1 MDTKNVIAAIS
12 LSAAVII
19 LYSLFF
25 QPDPATIKKNLAEQ
39 NKIENNTDTPS
50 LDKNENFSKLSRTD
64 ALKENDRIQ
73 FENGSVVGSISLK
86 GAAIDDLTFKEY
98 NVELNK
104 NEKIIL
110 LNPRNVEDGYLIE
123 SGFVSTNKN
132 IDIPDASTVWEITGN
147 KRLTNN
153 NPIKLTWSN
162 TQGITFEKHISL
174 DDQFL
179 FTVKE
184 KIINSS
190 DKSYNFYSYG
200 QIIRNEIPEIS
211 GFYILHEGF
220 LSVLDDELIE
230 EDYDDIQDKKFTQI
244 AQEGFVAISDKF
256 WVTSVIPPK
265 GKEFKTTFDY
275 KNKFRANYI
284 STKGIEVKA
293 NSSIEEKIQIIV
305 AAKRVNVIDGYAE
318 NLDINKFDLAIDWG
332 FMYFIT
338 KPLFFVLD
346 YFFKLL
352 GNYGLAIIAV
362 TICIRLAFFP
372 LANFSFKSMGKMKL
386 LAPEMARLK
395 ELHKDDK
402 MKLQQAMMA
411 LYKKEKVNPMS
422 GCLPILVQIPVFFAL
437 YKVLF
442 VTIEMRHM
450 PFYGWIHDLSDR
462 DPTSLFNVFGLIP
475 WDPPSFLLIGA
486 WPIIM
491 GITMWI
497 QQKLNPTPP
506 DPIQAKIFMFFP
518 SFFNCNSCTISCR
531 SCYLLELQQHLH
543 NDTTIYCSKK
553 NDYQNNIN
561 VIVKRRRINKYP
573 TQRWPNS

>member
-1 MDTKNVIAAIS
+1 MESKNVIAAIS

-25 QPDPATIKKNLAEQ
+25 QPDPEVVKKNLVEQ
-39 NKIENNTDTPS
+39 KKIEKNTDTPS
-50 LDKNENFSKLSRTD
+50 LDKNENFIKLSRND
-64 ALKENDRIQ
+64 ALKENTRVQ
-73 FENGSVVGSISLK
+73 FENNSVVGSISLK

-98 NVELNK
+98 NIELNENDK
-104 NEKIIL
+104 VTL
-110 LNPRNVEDGYLIE
+110 LSPRNVEDGYLIE
-123 SGFVSTNKN
+123 SGFVTTNKN
-132 IDIPDASTVWEITGN
+132 IDVPDASTVWAISGN
-147 KRLTNN
+147 KKLTNY

-162 TQGITFEKHISL
+162 SQGITFEKYISL

-184 KIINSS
+184 KIINTSS
-190 DKSYNFYSYG
+190 KSYNFYSYG
-200 QIIRNEIPEIS
+200 QIIRNKLPEIS

-220 LSVLDDELIE
+220 LSVLDDQLIE
-230 EDYDDIQDKKFTQI
+230 EDYDDIQDKKFSQT
-244 AQEGFVAISDKF
+244 AQEGYVAISDKF
-256 WVTSVIPPK
+256 WVTSLIPPK
-265 GKEFKTTFDY
+265 GMEFKTTFDY

-284 STKGIEVKA
+284 STKGIEVNA
-293 NSSIEEKIQIIV
+293 NSSIEEEIKIIV
-305 AAKRVNVIDGYAE
+305 AAKRVNVIDGYAK
-318 NLDINKFDLAIDWG
+318 NLNINKFDLAIDWG

-346 YFFKLL
+346 YFFNLL

-362 TICIRLAFFP
+362 TVCIRLAFFP

-475 WDPPSFLLIGA
+475 WDPPSFLLIGL

-491 GITMWI
+491 GITMFI

-518 SFFNCNSCTISCR
+518 VFLTVILAPFPAGLVIYWSF
-531 SCYLLELQQHLH
+531 
-543 NDTTIYCSKK
+543 
-553 NDYQNNIN
+553 NNIFTMIQQY
-561 VIVKRRRINKYP
+561 IV
-573 TQRWPNS
+573 QRKMTIKTT

>member
-12 LSAAVII
+12 MSAAVII

-25 QPDPATIKKNLAEQ
+25 QPDPSTIKQNLAEQ
-39 NKIENNTDTPS
+39 KKIENNTDTPS
-50 LDKNENFSKLSRTD
+50 LDKNENFTKLSRED
-64 ALKENDRIQ
+64 ALKKNDRIK
-73 FENGSVVGSISLK
+73 FENGNVIGSISLK
-86 GAAIDDLTFKEY
+86 GATIDDLTFKEY
-98 NVELNK
+98 NLELNGK
-104 NEKIIL
+104 EKVTL
-110 LNPRNVEDGYLIE
+110 LSPRNVDDGYIIE
-123 SGFVSTNKN
+123 SGFVTSNKN
-132 IDIPDASTVWEITGN
+132 IDVPDASTIWKVSGN
-147 KRLTNN
+147 KILTNN
-153 NPIKLTWSN
+153 NPIKLNWSN
-162 TQGITFEKHISL
+162 SQGITFEKHISL

-184 KIINSS
+184 KIINKS

-200 QIIRNEIPEIS
+200 QIIRNKLPEIS

-230 EDYDDIQDKKFTQI
+230 EDYDDIQENKFTQT
-244 AQEGFVAISDKF
+244 AQEGFVGISDKY
-256 WVTSVIPPK
+256 WITSVIPQK

-284 STKGIEVKA
+284 STQGTEVGP
-293 NSSIEEKIQIIV
+293 NSSIEEEIKIIT
-305 AAKRVNVIDGYAE
+305 AAKRVNIIDGYAE
-318 NLDINKFDLAIDWG
+318 SLKINKFDLVIDWG

-338 KPLFFVLD
+338 KPLFFALD

-362 TICIRLAFFP
+362 TVCIRLAFFP

-386 LAPEMARLK
+386 LAPEMKRLK
-395 ELHKDDK
+395 EVHKDK
-402 MKLQQAMMA
+402 MELQKAMMA

-422 GCLPILVQIPVFFAL
+422 GCLPILVQIPVFFAF
-437 YKVLF
+437 YKILF
-442 VTIEMRHM
+442 VTLEMRHM
-450 PFYGWIHDLSDR
+450 PFYGWVKDLSDR
-462 DPTSLFNVFGLIP
+462 DPTSVFNLFGLIP

-491 GITMWI
+491 GITMFI

-518 SFFNCNSCTISCR
+518 LFLTVILAPFAAGLVIYWSF
-531 SCYLLELQQHLH
+531 
-543 NDTTIYCSKK
+543 
-553 NDYQNNIN
+553 NNIFTMIQQY
-561 VIVKRRRINKYP
+561 IV
-573 TQRWPNS
+573 QRKMTIKTT

>member
-1 MDTKNVIAAIS
+1 MDTRNVIAAIS

-25 QPDPATIKKNLAEQ
+25 QPDPATIKQNLAEQ

-50 LDKNENFSKLSRTD
+50 LDKNENFAKLSRAD

-86 GAAIDDLTFKEY
+86 GATIDDLTFKEY
-98 NVELNK
+98 NIELNK
-104 NEKIIL
+104 NEKIVL

-132 IDIPDASTVWEITGN
+132 IDIPDASTVWEISGN

-153 NPIKLTWSN
+153 NPVKLTWSN
-162 TQGITFEKHISL
+162 SQGITFEKHISL

-200 QIIRNEIPEIS
+200 QIIRNKIPEIS

-220 LSVLDDELIE
+220 LSVLDDQLIE
-230 EDYDDIQDKKFTQI
+230 EDYDDIQEKKFTQI

-305 AAKRVNVIDGYAE
+305 AAKRVSVIDGYAE

-518 SFFNCNSCTISCR
+518 VFLTVILAPFPAGLVIYWSF
-531 SCYLLELQQHLH
+531 
-543 NDTTIYCSKK
+543 
-553 NDYQNNIN
+553 NNIFTMIQQY
-561 VIVKRRRINKYP
+561 IV
-573 TQRWPNS
+573 QRKMTIKTT

>member
-1 MDTKNVIAAIS
+1 MESKNVIAAIS

-25 QPDPATIKKNLAEQ
+25 QPNPEVIKKNLIEQ
-39 NKIENNTDTPS
+39 KKIESNTDTPS
-50 LDKNENFSKLSRTD
+50 LDKNENFIKLSRND
-64 ALKENDRIQ
+64 ALKKNTRVQ
-73 FENGSVVGSISLK
+73 FENNSVVGSISLK
-86 GAAIDDLTFKEY
+86 GATIDDLTFKEY
-98 NVELNK
+98 NIELNGNK
-104 NEKIIL
+104 RVTL
-110 LNPRNVEDGYLIE
+110 LSPRNVEDGYLIE
-123 SGFVSTNKN
+123 SGFVTTNKN
-132 IDIPDASTVWEITGN
+132 IDVPDASTVWKISGN
-147 KRLTNN
+147 KKLTNN
-153 NPIKLTWSN
+153 SPIKLTWNNS
-162 TQGITFEKHISL
+162 QDIIFEKHISL

-184 KIINSS
+184 KIINKSN
-190 DKSYNFYSYG
+190 KSYNFYSYG
-200 QIIRNEIPEIS
+200 QIIRNKLPEIS

-220 LSVLDDELIE
+220 LSVLDDQLIE
-230 EDYDDIQDKKFTQI
+230 EDYDDIQDKKFSQT
-244 AQEGFVAISDKF
+244 AQNGYVAISDKF
-256 WVTSVIPPK
+256 WLTSVIPPK

-284 STKGIEVKA
+284 STKGIEVNA

-305 AAKRVNVIDGYAE
+305 AAKRVNVIDGYAK

-362 TICIRLAFFP
+362 TVCIRLAFFP

-386 LAPEMARLK
+386 LAPEMANLK
-395 ELHKDDK
+395 ILHKDDK
-402 MKLQQAMMA
+402 MALQKAMMA

-437 YKVLF
+437 YQVLF

-450 PFYGWIHDLSDR
+450 PFYGWIRDLSDR
-462 DPTSLFNVFGLIP
+462 DPSSLFNLFGLIP
-475 WDPPSFLLIGA
+475 WDPPSFLLIGI
-486 WPIIM
+486 WPILM
-491 GITMWI
+491 GMTMFL

-506 DPIQAKIFMFFP
+506 DPIQAKIFAFFP
-518 SFFNCNSCTISCR
+518 IFLTVILAPFPAG
-531 SCYLLELQQHLH
+531 LV
-543 NDTTIYCSKK
+543 IYWTF
-553 NDYQNNIN
+553 NNIFTMIQQY
-561 VIVKRRRINKYP
+561 IV
-573 TQRWPNS
+573 QRKMTIKTT

>member
-12 LSAAVII
+12 LSAAVIV

-25 QPDPATIKKNLAEQ
+25 QPDPATIKQNLAEQ

-50 LDKNENFSKLSRTD
+50 LDKNENFSKLSRAD

-98 NVELNK
+98 NIELNR
-104 NEKIIL
+104 NEKITL
-110 LNPRNVEDGYLIE
+110 LSPRNVEDGYLIE

-132 IDIPDASTVWEITGN
+132 IDIPDASTVWEVSGN
-147 KRLTNN
+147 NKLTNN
-153 NPIKLTWSN
+153 NPVKLTWSN

-200 QIIRNEIPEIS
+200 QIIRNELPEIS

-362 TICIRLAFFP
+362 TVCIRLAFFP

-518 SFFNCNSCTISCR
+518 VFLTVILAPFPAGLVIYWSF
-531 SCYLLELQQHLH
+531 
-543 NDTTIYCSKK
+543 
-553 NDYQNNIN
+553 NNIFTMIQQY
-561 VIVKRRRINKYP
+561 IV
-573 TQRWPNS
+573 QRKMTIKTT

>member
-25 QPDPATIKKNLAEQ
+25 QPDPAVIKQNLTEQ
-39 NKIENNTDTPS
+39 KKIENNTDTPS
-50 LDKNENFSKLSRTD
+50 LDKNENFTKLSRTD

-73 FENGSVVGSISLK
+73 FENGSIVGSISLK
-86 GAAIDDLTFKEY
+86 GAAIDDLTFKKY
-98 NVELNK
+98 NVELNGGD
-104 NEKIIL
+104 KITL
-110 LNPRNVEDGYLIE
+110 LSPRNVEDGYLIE

-132 IDIPDASTVWEITGN
+132 IDIPDASTVWKVSGN
-147 KRLTNN
+147 KKLTNN
-153 NPIKLTWSN
+153 SPVKLTWSN
-162 TQGITFEKHISL
+162 SQGITFEKYISL

-190 DKSYNFYSYG
+190 DKSYNFYSYA
-200 QIIRNEIPEIS
+200 QIIRNKLPEIS

-220 LSVLDDELIE
+220 LSVLDDQLIE
-230 EDYDDIQDKKFTQI
+230 EDYDDIQEKKFTQT

-318 NLDINKFDLAIDWG
+318 SLNINKFDLAIDWG

-362 TICIRLAFFP
+362 TVCIRLAFFP

-395 ELHKDDK
+395 EIHKDDK

-462 DPTSLFNVFGLIP
+462 DPTSLFNIFGLIP

-491 GITMWI
+491 GITMFI

-518 SFFNCNSCTISCR
+518 IFLTVILAPFPAGLVIYWSF
-531 SCYLLELQQHLH
+531 
-543 NDTTIYCSKK
+543 
-553 NDYQNNIN
+553 NNIFTMIQQY
-561 VIVKRRRINKYP
+561 IV
-573 TQRWPNS
+573 QRKMTIKTT

>member
-1 MDTKNVIAAIS
+1 MDTRNVIAAIS

-25 QPDPATIKKNLAEQ
+25 QPEPTTIKKNLIEDK
-39 NKIENNTDTPS
+39 KIETTNDAPS
-50 LDKNENFSKLSRTD
+50 LDKNEKLTKLSRND
-64 ALKENDRIQ
+64 ALKESERIL
-73 FENGSVVGSISLK
+73 FENNSIIGSISLK
-86 GAAIDDLTFKEY
+86 GASIDDLTFKEY
-98 NVELNK
+98 AIELNENDK
-104 NEKIIL
+104 VTL

-132 IDIPDASTVWEITGN
+132 IDIPDASTIWEISGN
-147 KRLTNN
+147 KKLSNN
-153 NPIKLTWSN
+153 KPVKLTWSN
-162 TQGITFEKHISL
+162 SQNITFEKHISL
-174 DDQFL
+174 DEQFL

-184 KIINSS
+184 KIINRS

-200 QIIRNEIPEIS
+200 QIIRNKLPEIS

-230 EDYDDIQDKKFTQI
+230 EDYDDIQEKKFTQT

-256 WVTSVIPPK
+256 WLTSIIPPK

-284 STKGIEVKA
+284 STQGIEVNA
-293 NSSIEEKIQIIV
+293 NSSTEEEIKIIV

-318 NLDINKFDLAIDWG
+318 NLRINKFDLAIDWG

-362 TICIRLAFFP
+362 TVCIRLAFFP

-395 ELHKDDK
+395 EIHKDDK

-491 GITMWI
+491 GITMFI

-518 SFFNCNSCTISCR
+518 VFLTVILAPFPAGLVIYWSF
-531 SCYLLELQQHLH
+531 
-543 NDTTIYCSKK
+543 
-553 NDYQNNIN
+553 NNIFTMIQQY
-561 VIVKRRRINKYP
+561 IV
-573 TQRWPNS
+573 QRKMTIKTT

>member
-1 MDTKNVIAAIS
+1 MDTRNVIAAIS
-12 LSAAVII
+12 LSAAVIV

-25 QPDPATIKKNLAEQ
+25 APPPVTKENLAEK
-39 NKIENNTDTPS
+39 NKTVKNTDTPT
-50 LDKNENFSKLSRTD
+50 LDQ
-64 ALKENDRIQ
+64 KENIIEILREEALNQSKRIQ
-73 FENGSVVGSISLK
+73 FENKSIVGSISLK

-98 NVELNK
+98 NVELNE

-162 TQGITFEKHISL
+162 SQGITFEKHISL

-220 LSVLDDELIE
+220 LSVLDDQLIE
-230 EDYDDIQDKKFTQI
+230 EDYDDIQEKKFTQI

-305 AAKRVNVIDGYAE
+305 AAKRVSVIDGYAE

-362 TICIRLAFFP
+362 TVCIRLAFFP

-395 ELHKDDK
+395 ELHKNDK
-402 MKLQQAMMA
+402 MELQKSMMA
-411 LYKKEKVNPMS
+411 LYKKEGVNPMS
-422 GCLPILVQIPVFFAL
+422 GCLPILVQIPVFFAF
-437 YKVLF
+437 YKILF
-442 VTIEMRHM
+442 VTLEMRHM
-450 PFYGWIHDLSDR
+450 PFYGWVKDLSDR
-462 DPTSLFNVFGLIP
+462 DPTSVFNLFGLIP

-491 GITMWI
+491 GLTMFL

-518 SFFNCNSCTISCR
+518 LFLTVILAPFAAGLVIYWSF
-531 SCYLLELQQHLH
+531 
-543 NDTTIYCSKK
+543 
-553 NDYQNNIN
+553 NNIFTMIQQY
-561 VIVKRRRINKYP
+561 IV
-573 TQRWPNS
+573 QRKMTIKTT

>member
-1 MDTKNVIAAIS
+1 MDTRNVIAAIS

-25 QPDPATIKKNLAEQ
+25 QPDPANIKKNLAEQ
-39 NKIENNTDTPS
+39 NKIENNEDTPS
-50 LDKNENFSKLSRTD
+50 LDKNENFAKLSRTE

-73 FENGSVVGSISLK
+73 FENGSVVGSIALK

-98 NVELNK
+98 NVELNGSD
-104 NEKIIL
+104 KITL
-110 LNPRNVEDGYLIE
+110 LSPRNVEDGYLIE

-132 IDIPDASTVWEITGN
+132 IDLPDASTVWEVSGN
-147 KRLTNN
+147 KKLTNN
-153 NPIKLTWSN
+153 SPVKLTWSN
-162 TQGITFEKHISL
+162 TQGISFEKHISL

-184 KIINSS
+184 KIINRS

-200 QIIRNEIPEIS
+200 QIIRNKLPEIS

-220 LSVLDDELIE
+220 LSVLDDQLIE
-230 EDYDDIQDKKFTQI
+230 EDYDDIQEKKFTQI

-293 NSSIEEKIQIIV
+293 NSSVEEKIQIIV

-462 DPTSLFNVFGLIP
+462 DPTSLFNVFGLLP

-491 GITMWI
+491 GITMFI

-518 SFFNCNSCTISCR
+518 VFLTVILAPFPAGLVIYWSF
-531 SCYLLELQQHLH
+531 
-543 NDTTIYCSKK
+543 
-553 NDYQNNIN
+553 NNIFTMIQQY
-561 VIVKRRRINKYP
+561 IV
-573 TQRWPNS
+573 QRKMTIKTT

>member
-12 LSAAVII
+12 LSAAVIV

-25 QPDPATIKKNLAEQ
+25 QPDPVAIKQNLAEQ
-39 NKIENNTDTPS
+39 KKIENNTDTPS
-50 LDKNENFSKLSRTD
+50 LDKNENFAKLSRTD

-73 FENGSVVGSISLK
+73 FENESVIGSISLK
-86 GAAIDDLTFKEY
+86 GATIDDLTFKEY

-104 NEKIIL
+104 NEKIVL

-132 IDIPDASTVWEITGN
+132 IDIPDASSVWEISGN

-153 NPIKLTWSN
+153 NPVKLTWSN
-162 TQGITFEKHISL
+162 SQGITFEKHISL

-200 QIIRNEIPEIS
+200 QIIRNKIPEIS

-220 LSVLDDELIE
+220 LSVLDDQLIE
-230 EDYDDIQDKKFTQI
+230 EDYDDIQEKKFTQI
-244 AQEGFVAISDKF
+244 AQDGFVAISDKF

-305 AAKRVNVIDGYAE
+305 AAKRVSVIDGYAE

-518 SFFNCNSCTISCR
+518 VFLTVILAPFPAGLVIYWSF
-531 SCYLLELQQHLH
+531 
-543 NDTTIYCSKK
+543 
-553 NDYQNNIN
+553 NNIFTMIQQY
-561 VIVKRRRINKYP
+561 IV
-573 TQRWPNS
+573 QRKMTIKTT

>member
-1 MDTKNVIAAIS
+1 MDSKNVIAAIS

-25 QPDPATIKKNLAEQ
+25 QPDPEIIKKNITEQ
-39 NKIENNTDTPS
+39 KKIESNTDTPS
-50 LDKNENFSKLSRTD
+50 LDKNENFTKLSRKD
-64 ALKENDRIQ
+64 ALNENDRIE
-73 FENGSVVGSISLK
+73 FENNNIIGSISLK
-86 GAAIDDLTFKEY
+86 GATIDDLTFKEY
-98 NVELNK
+98 DVELSG
-104 NEKIIL
+104 NEKVTL
-110 LNPRNVEDGYLIE
+110 LSPRNVDDGYIIE
-123 SGFVSTNKN
+123 SGFVTSNKN
-132 IDIPDASTVWEITGN
+132 IDVPDASTIWKISGN

-153 NPIKLTWSN
+153 SPIKLIWNNS
-162 TQGITFEKHISL
+162 QDITFEKHISL

-179 FTVKE
+179 FTIKE
-184 KIINSS
+184 KIINRSS
-190 DKSYNFYSYG
+190 KSYNFYSYG
-200 QIIRNEIPEIS
+200 QIIRNKLPKIS

-230 EDYDDIQDKKFTQI
+230 EDYDDIQEKKFTQT
-244 AQEGFVAISDKF
+244 AQEGFVGISDKY
-256 WVTSVIPPK
+256 WITSIIPQK

-284 STKGIEVKA
+284 STQGTEVGS
-293 NSSIEEKIQIIV
+293 NSSIEEKIQIIT
-305 AAKRVNVIDGYAE
+305 AAKKVNIIDGYAE
-318 NLDINKFDLAIDWG
+318 NLKINKFDLVIDWG

-338 KPLFFVLD
+338 KPLFFALD

-362 TICIRLAFFP
+362 TVCIRLAFFP

-422 GCLPILVQIPVFFAL
+422 GCLPILVQIPVFFAF
-437 YKVLF
+437 YKILF
-442 VTIEMRHM
+442 VTLEMRHM
-450 PFYGWIHDLSDR
+450 PFYGWIKDLSDR
-462 DPTSLFNVFGLIP
+462 DPTSIFNLFGLIP

-491 GITMWI
+491 GITMFI

-518 SFFNCNSCTISCR
+518 LFLTVILAPFAAGLVIYWSF
-531 SCYLLELQQHLH
+531 
-543 NDTTIYCSKK
+543 
-553 NDYQNNIN
+553 NNIFTMIQQY
-561 VIVKRRRINKYP
+561 IV
-573 TQRWPNS
+573 QRKMTVKTT

>member
-1 MDTKNVIAAIS
+1 MDTRNVIAAIS

-39 NKIENNTDTPS
+39 NKIENNEDTPS
-50 LDKNENFSKLSRTD
+50 LDKNENFSKLSRAD

-104 NEKIIL
+104 NEKITL
-110 LNPRNVEDGYLIE
+110 LSPRNVEDGYLIE

-132 IDIPDASTVWEITGN
+132 IDIPDASTVWEVSGN
-147 KRLTNN
+147 NKLTNN
-153 NPIKLTWSN
+153 NPVKLTWSN
-162 TQGITFEKHISL
+162 AQGITFEKHISL

-200 QIIRNEIPEIS
+200 QIIRNELPEIS

-244 AQEGFVAISDKF
+244 AQDGFVAISDKF

-318 NLDINKFDLAIDWG
+318 NLNINKFDLAIDWG

-462 DPTSLFNVFGLIP
+462 DPTSLFNVFGLLP

-491 GITMWI
+491 GITMLI

-518 SFFNCNSCTISCR
+518 VFLTVILAPFPAGLVIYWSF
-531 SCYLLELQQHLH
+531 
-543 NDTTIYCSKK
+543 
-553 NDYQNNIN
+553 NNIFTMIQQY
-561 VIVKRRRINKYP
+561 IV
-573 TQRWPNS
+573 QRKMTIKTT

>member
-1 MDTKNVIAAIS
+1 MESKNVIAAIS

-25 QPDPATIKKNLAEQ
+25 QPDPEAIKQNLADQ
-39 NKIENNTDTPS
+39 KKIESNTDTPS
-50 LDKNENFSKLSRTD
+50 LDKNENFTKLSRKD
-64 ALKENDRIQ
+64 SLKENTRVK
-73 FENGSVVGSISLK
+73 FENNSVVGSISLK

-98 NVELNK
+98 NIELNGNDK
-104 NEKIIL
+104 VTL
-110 LNPRNVEDGYLIE
+110 LSPRNVEDGYLIE

-132 IDIPDASTVWEITGN
+132 IDIPDASSVWEVSGN
-147 KRLTNN
+147 KKLTNN
-153 NPIKLTWSN
+153 SPIRLIWKNS
-162 TQGITFEKHISL
+162 QGIRFEKHISL
-174 DDQFL
+174 DNQFL

-184 KIINSS
+184 KIINTS

-200 QIIRNEIPEIS
+200 QIIRNKLPEIS

-230 EDYDDIQDKKFTQI
+230 EDYDDIQEKKFSQT

-265 GKEFKTTFDY
+265 GKEFKITFDY

-284 STKGIEVKA
+284 STKGITVNA

-305 AAKRVNVIDGYAE
+305 AAKRVNVIDGYAK
-318 NLDINKFDLAIDWG
+318 NLSINKFDLAIDWG

-362 TICIRLAFFP
+362 TVCIRLAFFP

-402 MKLQQAMMA
+402 MKLQQSMMA

-450 PFYGWIHDLSDR
+450 PFYGWIRDLSDR
-462 DPTSLFNVFGLIP
+462 DTTSLFNLFGLIP

-491 GITMWI
+491 GITMFI
-497 QQKLNPTPP
+497 QQKLNPAPP

-518 SFFNCNSCTISCR
+518 VFLTVILAPFPAGLVIYWSF
-531 SCYLLELQQHLH
+531 
-543 NDTTIYCSKK
+543 
-553 NDYQNNIN
+553 NNIFTMIQQY
-561 VIVKRRRINKYP
+561 IV
-573 TQRWPNS
+573 QRKMSVKTV

>member
-1 MDTKNVIAAIS
+1 MDTRNVIAAIS

-25 QPDPATIKKNLAEQ
+25 QPDPTTIKQNLTEQ
-39 NKIENNTDTPS
+39 KKIENNTDTPS
-50 LDKNENFSKLSRTD
+50 LDKNENFEKFSRTD
-64 ALKENDRIQ
+64 ALKESDRIQ
-73 FENGSVVGSISLK
+73 FENASVVGSISLK

-98 NVELNK
+98 SAELNGSD
-104 NEKIIL
+104 KITL

-132 IDIPDASTVWEITGN
+132 IDIPDASTVWKVSGN

-153 NPIKLTWSN
+153 NPIKLIWSN
-162 TQGITFEKHISL
+162 SQGITFEKYISL

-200 QIIRNEIPEIS
+200 QIIRNKLPEIS

-220 LSVLDDELIE
+220 LSVLDDQLIE
-230 EDYDDIQDKKFTQI
+230 EDYDDIQEKKFTQT

-256 WVTSVIPPK
+256 WVTSIIPPK
-265 GKEFKTTFDY
+265 RKEFKTTFDY

-293 NSSIEEKIQIIV
+293 NSSIQEKIQIII

-362 TICIRLAFFP
+362 TVCIRLAFFP

-395 ELHKDDK
+395 EIHKNDK

-411 LYKKEKVNPMS
+411 LYKKEQVNPMS

-462 DPTSLFNVFGLIP
+462 DPTSLFNVFGLLP

-491 GITMWI
+491 GITMFI

-518 SFFNCNSCTISCR
+518 IFLTVILAPFPAGLVIYWSF
-531 SCYLLELQQHLH
+531 
-543 NDTTIYCSKK
+543 
-553 NDYQNNIN
+553 NNIFTMIQQY
-561 VIVKRRRINKYP
+561 IV
-573 TQRWPNS
+573 QRKMTIKTT

>member
-1 MDTKNVIAAIS
+1 MDTRNVIAAIS

-39 NKIENNTDTPS
+39 NKIENNEDTPS
-50 LDKNENFSKLSRTD
+50 LDKNENFSKLSRAD

-98 NVELNK
+98 NIELNR
-104 NEKIIL
+104 NEKITL
-110 LNPRNVEDGYLIE
+110 LSPRNVEDGYLIE

-132 IDIPDASTVWEITGN
+132 IDIPDASTVWEVSGN
-147 KRLTNN
+147 NKLTNN
-153 NPIKLTWSN
+153 NPVKLTWSN

-200 QIIRNEIPEIS
+200 QIIRNELPEIS

-318 NLDINKFDLAIDWG
+318 NLNINKFDLAIDWG

-362 TICIRLAFFP
+362 TVCIRLAFFP

-462 DPTSLFNVFGLIP
+462 DPTSLFNVFGLLP

-491 GITMWI
+491 GITMFI

-518 SFFNCNSCTISCR
+518 VFLTVILAPFPAGLVIYWSF
-531 SCYLLELQQHLH
+531 
-543 NDTTIYCSKK
+543 
-553 NDYQNNIN
+553 NNIFTMIQQY
-561 VIVKRRRINKYP
+561 IV
-573 TQRWPNS
+573 QRKMTIKTT

>member
-12 LSAAVII
+12 LSAAVIV

-25 QPDPATIKKNLAEQ
+25 QPDPATIKQNLAEQ

-200 QIIRNEIPEIS
+200 QIIRNELPEIS

-244 AQEGFVAISDKF
+244 AQDGFVAISDKF

-318 NLDINKFDLAIDWG
+318 NLNINKFDLAIDWG

-518 SFFNCNSCTISCR
+518 VFLTVILAPFPAGLVIYWSF
-531 SCYLLELQQHLH
+531 
-543 NDTTIYCSKK
+543 
-553 NDYQNNIN
+553 NNIFTMIQQY
-561 VIVKRRRINKYP
+561 IV
-573 TQRWPNS
+573 QRKMTIKTT

>member
-1 MDTKNVIAAIS
+1 MDTRNVIAAIS

-25 QPDPATIKKNLAEQ
+25 QPDPAVIKQNLAEQ
-39 NKIENNTDTPS
+39 KKIENNADTPS
-50 LDKNENFSKLSRTD
+50 LDKNEDFSKLSRTD
-64 ALKENDRIQ
+64 ALKENARIQ
-73 FENGSVVGSISLK
+73 FENSSVVGSISLK

-98 NVELNK
+98 NIELNGS
-104 NEKIIL
+104 EQITL
-110 LNPRNVEDGYLIE
+110 LSPRNVEDGYLIE

-132 IDIPDASTVWEITGN
+132 IDVPDSSTVWKVSGN
-147 KRLTNN
+147 KKLTNN
-153 NPIKLTWSN
+153 NPVKLTWSN
-162 TQGITFEKHISL
+162 SQDITFEKYISL

-200 QIIRNEIPEIS
+200 QIIRNKLPEIS

-220 LSVLDDELIE
+220 LSVLDDQLIE
-230 EDYDDIQDKKFTQI
+230 EDYDDIQEKKFSQI

-284 STKGIEVKA
+284 STEGIEVKA

-305 AAKRVNVIDGYAE
+305 AAKRVKVIDGYAE

-362 TICIRLAFFP
+362 TVCIRLAFFP

-395 ELHKDDK
+395 EIHKDDK

-462 DPTSLFNVFGLIP
+462 DPTSLFNVFGLLP

-491 GITMWI
+491 GITMFI

-518 SFFNCNSCTISCR
+518 VFLTVILAPFPAGLVIYWSF
-531 SCYLLELQQHLH
+531 
-543 NDTTIYCSKK
+543 
-553 NDYQNNIN
+553 NNIFTMIQQY
-561 VIVKRRRINKYP
+561 IV
-573 TQRWPNS
+573 QRKMTIKTT